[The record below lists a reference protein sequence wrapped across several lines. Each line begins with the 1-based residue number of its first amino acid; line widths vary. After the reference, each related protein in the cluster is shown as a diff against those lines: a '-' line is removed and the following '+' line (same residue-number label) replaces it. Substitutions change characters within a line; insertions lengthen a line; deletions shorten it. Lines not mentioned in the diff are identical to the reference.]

1 MIDNVIMMVLN
12 NGFDASQIYEKPAR
26 GRNILP
32 TGRRGGLDRDAERS
46 I

>member
-1 MIDNVIMMVLN
+1 MIDDVIIMVLK
-12 NGFDASQIYEKPAR
+12 NGIDARQIYKESAR
-26 GRNILP
+26 GRNMLP